1 MEKSKISKGH
11 SEIIWPLS
19 KGGLTSESFSR
30 WLQSLVG
37 AKNYP
42 EHLLFRWIE
51 LKNRDLTHILGEWSQ
66 SEKLFEVKP
75 PFFVQTGKK
84 ICLHSFQSDWNH
96 KAGITCEL
104 AQGLSVLWLTL
115 PAVSW
120 KMKQKKTLKK
130 VSMSTKFSSW
140 LHEEKCDKIWIK
152 LLSYSKFQFRFYFRF
167 EPIII
172 DCKSWQMPFDFDLI

>member
-1 MEKSKISKGH
+1 MDPISQNMCQITILELYPTKENMSRIVFCTKQRLEPKWKIFWDY
-11 SEIIWPLS
+11 I
-19 KGGLTSESFSR
+19 
-30 WLQSLVG
+30 
-37 AKNYP
+37 
-42 EHLLFRWIE
+42 
-51 LKNRDLTHILGEWSQ
+51 
-66 SEKLFEVKP
+66 
-75 PFFVQTGKK
+75 PFFVLLVQTGKK
-84 ICLHSFQSDWNH
+84 IFLHSFQSDWNH

-152 LLSYSKFQFRFYFRF
+152 LLSYSKFQFRFNFRF
-167 EPIII
+167 EPIIK

>member
-1 MEKSKISKGH
+1 MC
-11 SEIIWPLS
+11 
-19 KGGLTSESFSR
+19 KGGSISESFSR